1 MPSQYSLPK
10 EVALQTQEL
19 NRLSSLYGGYW
30 SQDVLDFCYMTNRYF
45 PPRRMIEDLQARLPE
60 LIGSYPSTNWY
71 LSSLMAEQLG
81 LTHNELVVGNGASEL
96 INPIVSRFIHRLAVP
111 VPTFEEFVNRAK
123 FLGREVCPFR
133 PAQRFNLDI
142 DAFIE
147 HVRNTGSDSALII
160 RPNNP
165 TGSYLAKDD
174 LVYFLEHM
182 RPLNL
187 VLVDESFLDFVA
199 AEPDPSALDLI
210 NEFPNLLVLKSLSK
224 NCGIPG
230 IRLGY
235 AATGNSERLAAL
247 RGDLPIWSINS
258 FAQYFLEKMGDYG
271 GEYTE
276 SCRRVR
282 EATRILVRGL
292 EEVPFLFPYP
302 TQGNFVLC
310 RVLYGFTGQELT
322 ARLFEDCRVLVND
335 CGSKDGLE
343 DNFIRIACRT
353 EEENGRLIDA
363 LKRLAK
369 FTDPSKIGLVQAR

>member
-1 MPSQYSLPK
+1 M
-10 EVALQTQEL
+10 QTQEL
-19 NRLSSLYGGYW
+19 NSLSSLYGGYW
-30 SQDVLDFCYMTNRYF
+30 SHNVLDFCYMTNRYF

-60 LIGSYPSTNWY
+60 LIGSYPSTNWH

-96 INPIVSRFIHRLAVP
+96 INPIVSRFVHRLAVP

-133 PAQRFNLDI
+133 PAQRFNLDV

-147 HVRNTGSDSALII
+147 HIKNTGSDSALII

-182 RPLNL
+182 RSLNL
-187 VLVDESFLDFVA
+187 VLVDESFLDFVDA
-199 AEPDPSALDLI
+199 GSDPSALDLI

-235 AATGNSERLAAL
+235 AVTGNSERLAAL

-258 FAQYFLEKMGDYG
+258 FAQYFLEKMGDYRW
-271 GEYTE
+271 EYTE

-282 EATRILVRGL
+282 EATRILVQGL

-310 RVLYGFTGQELT
+310 RTLDGFTGQELT

-369 FTDPSKIGLVQAR
+369 FTDPSKIDLIQAR